1 MNTPEAQLSEFSSV
15 IKALAATPEESSER
29 RLALWRYI
37 QRYYPESAGREMDEV
52 EIARAD
58 RLLDSVNA
66 DKIHRKTVL
75 WKRVNNCLVVIS
87 IAYLALKWFH
97 FL

>member
-1 MNTPEAQLSEFSSV
+1 LNTPESQLSEFSSV
-15 IKALAATPEESSER
+15 IKALAATTEESSER
-29 RLALWRYI
+29 LLALWRYI
-37 QRYYPESAGREMDEV
+37 QRYYPESAYREMDEA

-75 WKRVNNCLVVIS
+75 WKRVNNCLIVIS
-87 IAYLALKWFH
+87 IAYCALRWFH